1 MLPAFVTPDPPE
13 PAPQPAPEPV
23 RVERRISC
31 RGAIVVAG
39 QRIHVGMVHAGRTVT
54 VESTDRTFR
63 VTAGEELLTEVAR
76 TATKP
81 IARFKV
87 RKPEPPRCS
96 RPYVPKE
103 ASSR

>member
-1 MLPAFVTPDPPE
+1 MRHGLVDPVPRRRRR
-13 PAPQPAPEPV
+13 QDYRRWQRV

-54 VESTDRTFR
+54 IESADHTFR
-63 VTAGEELLTEVAR
+63 VYDGDELLTEAAR
-76 TATKP
+76 TTTKP

-87 RKPEPPRCS
+87 RKPEPPRPTTT
-96 RPYVPKE
+96 RQRLP
-103 ASSR
+103 